1 MKKFLAL
8 FAVLAFLVGCGSDE
22 KSASAEQV
30 IKLGLSADYPPFEF
44 VDKDNKI
51 TGFDVELINEISKRV
66 GFKVELANIS
76 FDGLIPALKAG
87 KIDAIMS
94 AMSATEDRKKSVDF
108 TDSYYATEN
117 LFIRKKGSDISD
129 KNLAG
134 KNIGAQLGTVQEMA
148 AGEIEGAKVSPYDS
162 PLTAIMALKSGKID
176 YVIVDSSIGYGFL
189 KQNDDIEEFLKLP
202 DGSEGFSIAFDK
214 DKKTDLIAKIND
226 AIKAIKADGTFEKI
240 AKKYDLQ

>member
-22 KSASAEQV
+22 KSTNAEQV

-51 TGFDVELINEISKRV
+51 TGFDVELMNEISKRV

-117 LFIRKKGSDISD
+117 LFIRKKGSDIND
-129 KNLAG
+129 KNLVG
-134 KNIGAQLGTVQEMA
+134 KNIGVQLGTVQEMA
-148 AGEIEGAKVSPYDS
+148 AGKIEGAKVSPYDS

-214 DKKTDLIAKIND
+214 GKKTDLIAKIND